1 MLKWIFGKRK
11 GKRKAKPGIGKKP
24 PYEKAR
30 DIAGEGNLEER
41 RKLAAHEDMEPE
53 ILYFLASD
61 KAPEVRREI
70 AENAGTPLQ
79 ADALLA
85 KDPNEEV
92 RCELARKISRLIPE
106 LKPEQ
111 NEKLADMAMNVLTT
125 LARDELPRVRAI
137 VAEELKHA
145 TNVPKDVIKGLAE
158 DLEDIVSAPILEYSP
173 LLSGKDLL
181 QLIASGMKSKKLA
194 AIASRRNINTK
205 VVEALVNT
213 GESEAV
219 HGVLKNKTANINDNT
234 YDKISVQAEG
244 QESIQHLMVNRDD
257 LPMRT
262 IQRIS
267 RFVNGSLME
276 ALMKRH
282 SEQKELVDE
291 LRATVK
297 ERIDRGETLDTE
309 APFEDD
315 SYEPASIRVEKDF
328 AAGLLNE
335 ERLDQALKDNDNTY
349 VRFALGKLSGF
360 ETEDASKMINTGL
373 GKAIVSLSWKSGLS
387 MGMAVKLQTQIAR
400 IKRGSL
406 LTADADGRYPITE
419 DEMDWYL
426 ESFL

>member
-1 MLKWIFGKRK
+1 MLNWLFGKSK
-11 GKRKAKPGIGKKP
+11 GKRKKKPGIGKKP

-30 DIAGEGNLEER
+30 DIAGSGSVDDR
-41 RKLAAHEDMEPE
+41 RNLAAHEDMEPE
-53 ILYFLASD
+53 ILYYLASD
-61 KAPEVRREI
+61 KESEVRREV

-79 ADALLA
+79 ADAILA
-85 KDPNEEV
+85 KDPNDEV

-111 NEKLADMAMNVLTT
+111 NEKLANMAMDVLST

-137 VAEELKHA
+137 VAEELKHTKNA
-145 TNVPKDVIKGLAE
+145 PKDVIQDLAE

-194 AIASRRNINTK
+194 AVARRPKINTQ
-205 VVEALVNT
+205 VVESLVKT
-213 GESEAV
+213 GDTEAI
-219 HGVLKNKTANINDNT
+219 HGVLQNKTAD
-234 YDKISVQAEG
+234 ISDTAFDTISDHAET
-244 QESIQHLMVNRDD
+244 QEATQHLMVDRED
-257 LPMRT
+257 LPVRT

-276 ALMKRH
+276 ALINRH
-282 SEQKELVDE
+282 RDQKELVDE

-297 ERIDRGETLDTE
+297 DRIDKGESLETE
-309 APFEDD
+309 VTEEEV
-315 SYEPASIRVEKDF
+315 YEPASIRVEKDF
-328 AAGLLNE
+328 AEGKLNE
-335 ERLDQALKDNDNTY
+335 ERIELALQENDNTY

-373 GKAIVSLSWKSGLS
+373 AKAIVSLSWKAGLS
-387 MGMAVKLQTQIAR
+387 MNMALKLQKQIAR
-400 IKRGSL
+400 IKPGGQMKPEP
-406 LTADADGRYPITE
+406 DGRYPITE

>member
-24 PYEKAR
+24 SYEKAR
-30 DIAGEGNLEER
+30 DIAGSDNIEAK

-53 ILYFLASD
+53 ILYYLATD
-61 KAPEVRREI
+61 KAPEVRREV

-79 ADALLA
+79 ADAILA
-85 KDPNEEV
+85 RDPNEDV

-111 NEKLADMAMNVLTT
+111 NKKLANVAMEVLTT

-137 VAEELKHA
+137 VAEELKHTENA
-145 TNVPKDVIKGLAE
+145 PKEVIKELAE
-158 DLEDIVSAPILEYSP
+158 DLEDIVAAPILEYSP

-194 AIASRRNINTK
+194 AIASRQKINSK
-205 VVEALVNT
+205 VVEALVET
-213 GESEAV
+213 GEPAV
-219 HGVLKNKTANINDNT
+219 VEGVLQNETAEID
-234 YDKISVQAEG
+234 DEAFDQIAEQAED
-244 QESIQHLMVNRDD
+244 QQNIQHLMVNRDD
-257 LPMRT
+257 LPVRT

-276 ALMKRH
+276 SLIRRH

-291 LRATVK
+291 LRNTVK
-297 ERIDRGETLDTE
+297 ERINRGEAMDADIE
-309 APFEDD
+309 VEDD
-315 SYEPASIRVEKDF
+315 DYEPASIRVERDF
-328 AAGLLNE
+328 ADGLLNE
-335 ERLDQALKDNDNTY
+335 ERLEKALEENDNTY

-373 GKAIVSLSWKSGLS
+373 GKAIVSLSWKAGLS
-387 MGMAVKLQTQIAR
+387 MAMAVKLQTQIAR
-400 IKRGSL
+400 VKKGSL
-406 LTADADGRYPITE
+406 LTADPDGAYPITE

>member
-24 PYEKAR
+24 PYKKAR
-30 DIAGEGNLEER
+30 DIAGQGSVAER
-41 RKLAAHEDMEPE
+41 QKLAAHEDMEPE
-53 ILYFLASD
+53 ILYYLATD

-79 ADALLA
+79 ADAILA

-92 RCELARKISRLIPE
+92 RSELARKISRLIPE

-111 NEKLADMAMNVLTT
+111 NKKLANMAMEVLST

-137 VAEELKHA
+137 VAEELKHTENA
-145 TNVPKDVIKGLAE
+145 PKEIIKELAE

-181 QLIASGMKSKKLA
+181 QLIASGMKSRKLA
-194 AIASRRNINTK
+194 AVASRRKINSK
-205 VVEALVNT
+205 VVEALVDT
-213 GESEAV
+213 GEPEAV
-219 HGVLKNKTANINDNT
+219 HGVLKNKTADISDNA
-234 YDKISVQAEG
+234 YDQISQQAET
-244 QESIQHLMVNRDD
+244 QESIQHLMVNRED
-257 LPMRT
+257 LPVRT

-276 ALMKRH
+276 ALIKRH
-282 SEQKELVDE
+282 RGQKELVDE
-291 LRATVK
+291 LRTTVK
-297 ERIDRGETLDTE
+297 KRIDRGETMETDAAQE
-309 APFEDD
+309 EDV
-315 SYEPASIRVEKDF
+315 YEPASIRVEKDF

-335 ERLDQALKDNDNTY
+335 ERLEAALKENDNTY

-373 GKAIVSLSWKSGLS
+373 GKAVVSLSWKAGLS
-387 MGMAVKLQTQIAR
+387 MNMAVKLQTQIAR
-400 IKRGSL
+400 IKRGSIL
-406 LTADADGRYPITE
+406 RADSDGRYPITE